1 MSTLFMIITL
11 RCIGEDCQS
20 RLYMYDI
27 QMENSNRLFYSYRRY
42 LKEKYGTSAY
52 RVAVDAQ
59 FSCPN
64 RNSDRT
70 GGCTYCDELGSMAVY
85 HRGQEADFA
94 HSGNSSLMKQIEDLQ
109 FYVQYPIPDMES
121 RKKRIK
127 EQVENS
133 IEFLERRYG
142 AEYLLLYFQAFSN
155 TFAPVPEL
163 KEIYDYSLSL
173 APFKELIVSTRPDCI
188 SMANIRLLS
197 SYKQKGLDVWVEL
210 GLQSS
215 NNHTLNRI
223 NRGHSRDDFIRAYE
237 LLKENGI
244 KTTVHLIFGLPGE
257 GHDEIMN
264 SVVFL
269 AGMNPEGVKIHNLHI
284 PIGTEL
290 FSEYLEGEI
299 TVPSG
304 LRHLEYTIEAIERMP
319 RATVIHRLT
328 CDTPSHRL
336 GAPRTFFKKGSFYS
350 LLTRE
355 MELRG
360 SWQGRLYNPD

>member
-1 MSTLFMIITL
+1 MCMDNMLM
-11 RCIGEDCQS
+11 GKK
-20 RLYMYDI
+20 
-27 QMENSNRLFYSYRRY
+27 NRMFYSYSSY
-42 LKEKYGTSAY
+42 LKDKYGTSAY

-64 RNSDRT
+64 RNADGT

-85 HRGQEADFA
+85 QRGQEADLA
-94 HSGNSSLMKQIEDLQ
+94 HSGVSPVIDQVDTISLTSQYKNS
-109 FYVQYPIPDMES
+109 DMNS

-127 EQVENS
+127 EQIENS
-133 IEFLERRYG
+133 INFLERRYK

-155 TFAPVPEL
+155 TFAPVSQL

-188 SMANIRLLS
+188 SKANLDLLS

-215 NNHTLNRI
+215 NNNTLNRI
-223 NRGHSRDDFIRAYE
+223 NRGHDVKKFISSYE
-237 LLKENGI
+237 SLKENGI
-244 KTTVHLIFGLPGE
+244 KVTVHLIFGLPGE
-257 GHDEIMN
+257 NYNDIMK
-264 SVVFL
+264 SVDFVAKL
-269 AGMNPEGVKIHNLHI
+269 NPEGVKIHNLHI

-290 FSEYLEGEI
+290 FSEYLMGEI

-304 LRHLEYTIEAIERMP
+304 HRHLEYTIEAIERLP
-319 RATVIHRLT
+319 ENTIIHRLT

-336 GAPRTFFKKGSFYS
+336 GAPRTFFKKGSFYN
-350 LLTRE
+350 LLSRE
-355 MELRG
+355 MGKRG
-360 SWQGRLYNPD
+360 SWQGRLSKSNRSKQFGYN

>member
-1 MSTLFMIITL
+1 MNIAN
-11 RCIGEDCQS
+11 CP
-20 RLYMYDI
+20 
-27 QMENSNRLFYSYRRY
+27 FYSYSRY

-85 HRGQEADFA
+85 HRGQEADLA
-94 HSGNSSLMKQIEDLQ
+94 HNGNYPFTKQPGALEL
-109 FYVQYPIPDMES
+109 YYRYLSPDMES

-133 IEFLERRYG
+133 IKFIKRRYD
-142 AEYLLLYFQAFSN
+142 AEYLLLYFQAFSS

-197 SYKQKGLDVWVEL
+197 SYQQKGIDVWVEL

-215 NNHTLNRI
+215 NDHTLNRI

-269 AGMNPEGVKIHNLHI
+269 AGLNPEGVKIHNLHI
-284 PIGTEL
+284 PLGTEL
-290 FSEYLEGEI
+290 FSEYLMGEI

-304 LRHLEYTIEAIERMP
+304 MRHLEYTIEAIERMP
-319 RATVIHRLT
+319 RTTVIHRLT

-336 GAPRTFFKKGSFYS
+336 GAPRTFFRKGSFYS

-355 MELRG
+355 MKLRG
-360 SWQGRLYNPD
+360 SWQGRLFNPD

>member
-1 MSTLFMIITL
+1 MRDMNNTW
-11 RCIGEDCQS
+11 
-20 RLYMYDI
+20 
-27 QMENSNRLFYSYRRY
+27 MENSNHQFYSYSRY

-85 HRGQEADFA
+85 HRGQEADLA
-94 HSGNSSLMKQIEDLQ
+94 HNGNPPLAGQIGALEL
-109 FYVQYPIPDMES
+109 YTQYLSPDMES

-133 IEFLERRYG
+133 IKFIKRRYNS
-142 AEYLLLYFQAFSN
+142 EYLLLYFQAFTN
-155 TFAPVPEL
+155 TFAPVSEL

-188 SMANIRLLS
+188 SRANIELLS
-197 SYKQKGLDVWVEL
+197 SYRQRGLDVWVEL
-210 GLQSS
+210 GLQTS
-215 NNHTLNRI
+215 NDRTLNRI
-223 NRGHSRDDFIRAYE
+223 NRGHSRNDFIRAYE
-237 LLKENGI
+237 LLKESGI

-257 GHDEIMN
+257 GYDEIMS
-264 SVVFL
+264 SVTFL
-269 AGMNPEGVKIHNLHI
+269 AKMNPEGIKIHNLHI

-290 FSEYLEGEI
+290 FSEYLMGEI

-304 LRHLEYTIEAIERMP
+304 MRHLEYTIEAIERMP
-319 RATVIHRLT
+319 RSTVIHRLT

-336 GAPRTFFKKGSFYS
+336 GAPRTFFRKGSFYS

-355 MELRG
+355 MKLRG
-360 SWQGRLYNPD
+360 SLQGRLFNHD

>member
-1 MSTLFMIITL
+1 MN
-11 RCIGEDCQS
+11 
-20 RLYMYDI
+20 
-27 QMENSNRLFYSYRRY
+27 NSNYPFYSYSRY

-52 RVAVDAQ
+52 RVAVDAG

-85 HRGQEADFA
+85 HRGQEADLA
-94 HSGNSSLMKQIEDLQ
+94 HDGNPPLTGQTGALELYSPYIS
-109 FYVQYPIPDMES
+109 PDMEG

-127 EQVENS
+127 DQVQNS
-133 IEFLERRYG
+133 IKFIERRYG
-142 AEYLLLYFQAFSN
+142 SEYLLLYFQAFTN
-155 TFAPVPEL
+155 TFAPVHEL
-163 KEIYDYSLSL
+163 REIYDYSLSL

-188 SMANIRLLS
+188 SRANIKLLS
-197 SYKQKGLDVWVEL
+197 SYRQRGLDVWVEL

-215 NNHTLNRI
+215 NNNTLNRI
-223 NRGHSRDDFIRAYE
+223 NRGHSRDDFVKAYNR
-237 LLKENGI
+237 LKESGI

-257 GHDEIMN
+257 GYDEIMD
-264 SVVFL
+264 SVVFT
-269 AGMNPEGVKIHNLHI
+269 AKMKPEGIKIHNLHI

-290 FSEYLEGEI
+290 FSEYMMGEI

-304 LRHLEYTIEAIERMP
+304 MRHLEYTIEAIERMP
-319 RATVIHRLT
+319 RSTVIHRLT

-336 GAPRTFFKKGSFYS
+336 GAPRTFFRKGSFYS
-350 LLTRE
+350 LLTKE

-360 SWQGRLYNPD
+360 SRQGRLFNSD